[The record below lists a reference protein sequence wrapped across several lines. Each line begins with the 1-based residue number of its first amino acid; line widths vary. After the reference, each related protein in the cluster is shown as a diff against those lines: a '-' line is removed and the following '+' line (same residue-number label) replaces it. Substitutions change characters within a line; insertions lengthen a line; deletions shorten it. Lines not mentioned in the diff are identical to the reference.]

1 MKSDRV
7 GRAGAMSD
15 PVLRSVNWQ
24 STPYGLLNR
33 INRGMAP
40 LILLFSNPSVQATPT
55 KRNGLKPTKSSG
67 GHLSSI
73 RDRRY
78 PHGRAVFG
86 PSPETRTRNRD
97 TQRAR

>member
-1 MKSDRV
+1 MYYFVFKQKTEYEMVISDWSSDVCSSDLSTKTDRV

-15 PVLRSVNWQ
+15 PVMRSVNWQ

-55 KRNGLKPTKSSG
+55 KSKGLKLTESSG
-67 GHLSSI
+67 GHL
-73 RDRRY
+73 
-78 PHGRAVFG
+78 
-86 PSPETRTRNRD
+86 
-97 TQRAR
+97 